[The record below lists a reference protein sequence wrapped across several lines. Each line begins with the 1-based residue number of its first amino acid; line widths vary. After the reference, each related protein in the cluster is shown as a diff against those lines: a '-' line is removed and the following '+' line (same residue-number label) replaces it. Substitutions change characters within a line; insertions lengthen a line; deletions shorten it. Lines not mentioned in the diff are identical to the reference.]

1 MSGTIAS
8 AELAVKDL
16 PEADITIIDS
26 ESVHMPGGFIAIKA
40 AEMAS
45 QGKSKKKFYKL

>member
-16 PEADITIIDS
+16 PDADITIIDS
-26 ESVHMPGGFIAIKA
+26 ESVHMPGGFC
-40 AEMAS
+40 S
-45 QGKSKKKFYKL
+45 NKSSGNGFTG